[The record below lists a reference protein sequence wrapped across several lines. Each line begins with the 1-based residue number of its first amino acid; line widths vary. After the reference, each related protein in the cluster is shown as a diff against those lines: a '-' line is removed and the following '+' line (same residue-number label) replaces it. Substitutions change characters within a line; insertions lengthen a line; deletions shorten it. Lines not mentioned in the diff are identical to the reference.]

1 MPINFNFDST
11 VRFQYS
17 AAAHASIM
25 KMAIVAIIDTGYRS
39 YDYEQELFAGLGYE
53 LQIFQGDRLDVP
65 AKWALARKA
74 EGILVRDTPIGEEVF
89 TEAPELKVIV
99 RYGTGYD
106 NIDIEAATAR
116 GIKVA
121 NVQGYGNHS
130 VSDHALALMYACIRG
145 LPAGEK
151 NVLTSFGKPPFPEV
165 FELHDK
171 TLGIIGLGRIGGTL
185 SDKARYLFSRVLAAD
200 PYIADEKFERHG
212 AEKSDLE
219 YLLEKS
225 HVISLHCN
233 LTEETRHMIDREA
246 FSRMNQ
252 QPVLINTSR
261 GPVVEERALLEA
273 AEEGRIHSAGI
284 DVYEN
289 EPADRRQHPLIS
301 HPRIITTGHYAWY
314 SDRSMKIMQ
323 KRAADNLAAMLKGEM
338 IEDCLN
344 P

>member
-1 MPINFNFDST
+1 
-11 VRFQYS
+11 
-17 AAAHASIM
+17 
-25 KMAIVAIIDTGYRS
+25 MAIVAIIDTGYKT
-39 YDYEQELFAGLGYE
+39 YDYEKELFAGMGYA
-53 LQIFQGDRLDVP
+53 LQIFEGERLDVP
-65 AKWALARKA
+65 AKRELAKKA
-74 EGILVRDTPIGEEVF
+74 EGILVRDTPIGEETF
-89 TEAPELKVIV
+89 TDAPQLRAVV

-106 NIDIEAATAR
+106 NIDVEAATAH

-130 VSDHALALMYACIRG
+130 VSDHALALMFACIRG
-145 LPAGEK
+145 LPTGEK
-151 NVLTSFGKPPFPEV
+151 NVLTSFGKPPFPEI

-185 SDKARYLFSRVLAAD
+185 CEKARHLFSRVLAAD
-200 PYIADEKFERHG
+200 PYIPDEKFSRHG

-219 YLLEKS
+219 NLLQKS

-233 LTEETRHMIDREA
+233 LTDETRHLLNREA
-246 FSRMNQ
+246 FSKMGQ
-252 QPVLINTSR
+252 CPVVVNTSR
-261 GPVVEERALLEA
+261 GPVIDGNALLEA
-273 AEEGRIHSAGI
+273 ANEIRIHSAGI

-289 EPADRRQHPLIS
+289 EPADQRQEGLVS

-314 SDRSMKIMQ
+314 SDRAIEIMQ
-323 KRAADNLAAMLKGEM
+323 KRAADNLAGMLRGEM

>member
-1 MPINFNFDST
+1 
-11 VRFQYS
+11 
-17 AAAHASIM
+17 
-25 KMAIVAIIDTGYRS
+25 MAIVAIIDTGYRS
-39 YDYEQELFAGLGYE
+39 YEYEKELFAGMGCE
-53 LQIFQGDRLDVP
+53 LQIFQGERVDIP
-65 AKWALARKA
+65 AKKELAMKA

-89 TEAPELKVIV
+89 AGAPELKYIV

-106 NIDIEAATAR
+106 NIDVEAATER

-130 VSDHALALMYACIRG
+130 VSDHALALMFACIRG
-145 LPAGEK
+145 LPTGEK

-185 SDKARYLFSRVLAAD
+185 CEKARHLFSRVLASD
-200 PYIADEKFERHG
+200 PYITDEKFREHG
-212 AEKSDLE
+212 AEKSSLE
-219 YLLEKS
+219 NLLEKS

-233 LTEETRHMIDREA
+233 LTDETRHLLNWEA
-246 FSRMNQ
+246 FSKMGQ
-252 QPVLINTSR
+252 QPVVVNTSR
-261 GPVVEERALLEA
+261 GPVIDAKALLEA
-273 AEEGRIHSAGI
+273 AEGNRIHSAGI

-289 EPADRRQHPLIS
+289 EPADQRQEGLVS

-314 SDRSMKIMQ
+314 SDRSIRIMQ
-323 KRAADNLAAMLKGEM
+323 KRAADNLASMLKGEM
-338 IEDCLN
+338 IEDLLN

>member
-1 MPINFNFDST
+1 
-11 VRFQYS
+11 
-17 AAAHASIM
+17 
-25 KMAIVAIIDTGYRS
+25 MAIVAIIDSGYRS
-39 YDYEQELFAGLGYE
+39 YDYEKELFAGMGYE
-53 LQIFQGDRLDVP
+53 LQIFEGERVDVP
-65 AKWALARKA
+65 AKRELAKKA
-74 EGILVRDTPIGEEVF
+74 EGILVRDTPIGGETF
-89 TEAPELKVIV
+89 TEAPQLRAIV

-106 NIDIEAATAR
+106 NIDVEAATAR

-130 VSDHALALMYACIRG
+130 VSDHALALMFACIRG
-145 LPAGEK
+145 LPTGEK

-185 SDKARYLFSRVLAAD
+185 CEKARHLFSRVLAAD
-200 PYIADEKFERHG
+200 PYIPDEKFSRHG
-212 AEKSDLE
+212 AEKSDLAN
-219 YLLEKS
+219 LLQKS

-233 LTEETRHMIDREA
+233 LTDETRHLLNREA
-246 FSRMNQ
+246 FSKMGQ
-252 QPVLINTSR
+252 CPVVVNTSR
-261 GPVVEERALLEA
+261 GPVIDANALLEA
-273 AEEGRIHSAGI
+273 ANEIRIHSAGI

-289 EPADRRQHPLIS
+289 EPADQRQEGLVS

-314 SDRSMKIMQ
+314 SDRSIRIMQ

>member
-1 MPINFNFDST
+1 
-11 VRFQYS
+11 
-17 AAAHASIM
+17 
-25 KMAIVAIIDTGYRS
+25 MAIVAIIDTGYRS
-39 YDYEQELFAGLGYE
+39 YEYEKELFAGMGYE
-53 LQIFQGDRLDVP
+53 LQIFQGERVDIP
-65 AKWALARKA
+65 AKKELAMKA

-89 TEAPELKVIV
+89 AGAPDLKFIV

-106 NIDIEAATAR
+106 NIDVEAATAR
-116 GIKVA
+116 GIKVS

-130 VSDHALALMYACIRG
+130 VSDHALALMFACIRG
-145 LPAGEK
+145 LPTGEK

-185 SDKARYLFSRVLAAD
+185 CEKARHLFSRVLASD
-200 PYIADEKFERHG
+200 PYITDEKFREHG

-219 YLLEKS
+219 NLLQKS

-233 LTEETRHMIDREA
+233 LTDETRHLLNREA
-246 FSRMNQ
+246 FSRMGQ
-252 QPVLINTSR
+252 CPVVINTSR
-261 GPVVEERALLEA
+261 GPVIDANALLKA
-273 AEEGRIHSAGI
+273 ADEIRIHSAGI

-289 EPADRRQHPLIS
+289 EPADQRQEGLVS

-314 SDRSMKIMQ
+314 SDRSIGIMQ

>member
-1 MPINFNFDST
+1 
-11 VRFQYS
+11 
-17 AAAHASIM
+17 
-25 KMAIVAIIDTGYRS
+25 MAIVAIIDTGYKT
-39 YDYEQELFAGLGYE
+39 YDYEKELFAGMGYE
-53 LQIFQGDRLDVP
+53 LQIFEGERVDVP
-65 AKWALARKA
+65 AKRELAKKA
-74 EGILVRDTPIGEEVF
+74 EGILVRDTPIGGETFVK
-89 TEAPELKVIV
+89 APQLRAIV

-106 NIDIEAATAR
+106 NIDVEAATAR

-130 VSDHALALMYACIRG
+130 VSDHALALMFACIRG
-145 LPAGEK
+145 LPTGEK

-185 SDKARYLFSRVLAAD
+185 CEKARHLFSRVLAAD
-200 PYIADEKFERHG
+200 PYIPDEKFSRHG
-212 AEKSDLE
+212 AEKSDLAN
-219 YLLEKS
+219 LLQKS

-233 LTEETRHMIDREA
+233 LTDETRHLLNREA
-246 FSRMNQ
+246 FSKMGQ
-252 QPVLINTSR
+252 CPVVVNTSR
-261 GPVVEERALLEA
+261 GPVIDANALLEA
-273 AEEGRIHSAGI
+273 ANEARIHSAGI

-289 EPADRRQHPLIS
+289 EPADQRQEALIS

-314 SDRSMKIMQ
+314 SDASIGIMQ
-323 KRAADNLAAMLKGEM
+323 KRAADNLAAMLEGEM